1 MICTARPAG
10 RHESLLLCFCS
21 SVQIKPVYIC
31 ICVLVKQQTPTCVA
45 TQFLLCE
52 CEWGRDAAPLPP
64 GLSVK
69 VRVVPVWGGNP
80 ASVYKSVYT
89 HTHTR
94 ASWDRGYLF
103 TAADVEKSRWE
114 RPYSVQLS
122 PRCCPRW
129 RHPLRDWKCFVFRVS
144 VFWEGCNTHVKHKI
158 NICFCAVHHYYVFVS

>member
-89 HTHTR
+89 HTHEPHETVGIYLQLLMLR
-94 ASWDRGYLF
+94 SLAESGPTASSCPHAVARGDAILCGTGNVSSLGF
-103 TAADVEKSRWE
+103 QFFGKAAT
-114 RPYSVQLS
+114 LM
-122 PRCCPRW
+122 
-129 RHPLRDWKCFVFRVS
+129 L
-144 VFWEGCNTHVKHKI
+144 
-158 NICFCAVHHYYVFVS
+158 NIK